1 MANNCIFI
9 CPDFFNYKGLIE
21 KELSLRYEKV
31 YSFSDRPECSSLL
44 KALIKYNILHFQKI
58 YSRKHST
65 LILDYLSDRMDDIS
79 TVFIVKGTCIDR
91 TFFTHLKIANPKIN
105 IVVYSW
111 DSVKNAPNFLEL
123 SKSADS
129 VFSFDPEDCLK
140 YGFSYM
146 PLFFYK
152 TMERNRH
159 VIAKK
164 YDFSFV
170 GSYHSDRVA
179 VLNRFLLNHPNAN
192 SFIKIF
198 FQSRL
203 QYLFYFFYD
212 RNLRCMPAS
221 WLTFN
226 ALSNAD
232 IEGVYRESKYVIDIH
247 HPSQSGLT
255 MRTWEALSST
265 TALYT
270 TNIFTLLH
278 GMSGNVRFIERRS
291 GLELDRNIV
300 LDRVKEYQCL
310 LGDATSPFDVEAWIN
325 HLLKNVRPI

>member
-9 CPDFFNYKGLIE
+9 CPDFFNYKELIE
-21 KELSLRYEKV
+21 KELSFRYEKV
-31 YSFSDRPECSSLL
+31 YSFSDRPECSSLH

-58 YSRKHST
+58 YARKHSK
-65 LILDYLSDRMDDIS
+65 LILDYISDGINDIS
-79 TVFIVKGTCIDR
+79 IVFIVKGTCIDR
-91 TFFTHLKIANPKIN
+91 DFLTHLKIANPKIN
-105 IVVYSW
+105 IVIYSW

-123 SKSADS
+123 SKFADS
-129 VFSFDPEDCLK
+129 AFSFDPEDCLK
-140 YGFSYM
+140 YKFSYI
-146 PLFFYK
+146 PLFFYNN
-152 TMERNRH
+152 MEENRH
-159 VIAKK
+159 IIDKK

-179 VLNRFLLNHPNAN
+179 VLNRFLLNHSNAN

-212 RNLRCMPAS
+212 RDLRCMPAS

-226 ALSNAD
+226 VLSNAD
-232 IEGVYRESKYVIDIH
+232 IEDVYRESTYVIDIH

-278 GMSGNVRFIERRS
+278 DMSGNVRFIERLS
-291 GLELDRNIV
+291 GLELNRNTV
-300 LDRVKEYQCL
+300 LDRVEKYQCL
-310 LGDATSPFDVEAWIN
+310 LGGATSPLDIETWIN
-325 HLLKNVRPI
+325 HLFKNTSPI

>member
-9 CPDFFNYKGLIE
+9 CPDFFNYKEIIE
-21 KELSLRYEKV
+21 KELSFRYDKV
-31 YSFSDRPECSSLL
+31 YSFSDRPECSSLH
-44 KALIKYNILHFQKI
+44 KALIKYNILNFQKV
-58 YSRKHST
+58 YARKHSKH
-65 LILDYLSDRMDDIS
+65 ILDYISNGINDIS
-79 TVFIVKGTCIDR
+79 TVLIVKGTCIDR
-91 TFFTHLKIANPKIN
+91 NFLSHLKIVNPKIN
-105 IVVYSW
+105 IVIYSW

-123 SKSADS
+123 SKFADS

-140 YGFSYM
+140 YEFSYT
-146 PLFFYK
+146 PLFFYND
-152 TMERNRH
+152 MEKKRH
-159 VIAKK
+159 INVKK

-203 QYLFYFFYD
+203 QYLFYFLYD
-212 RNLRCMPAS
+212 RELRCMPAS

-226 ALSNAD
+226 ILSNAD
-232 IEGVYRESKYVIDIH
+232 IEDIYRESTYVIDIH

-255 MRTWEALSST
+255 MRTWEALSLT

-278 GMSGNVRFIERRS
+278 DMSGNVRFIERCS
-291 GLELDRNIV
+291 GLELNRNIV
-300 LDRVKEYQCL
+300 LDRVGKYQCL
-310 LGDATSPFDVEAWIN
+310 LGDATSSFDIETWIN
-325 HLLKNVRPI
+325 HLLDNVRQI